1 MNRYQFEDLI
11 SDYVENKLPISKR
24 KELEDFMEANP
35 KAKDQLESIRSLMKS
50 MKKLPEVRTSD
61 QFTAKL
67 MKRVEFEKNRPS
79 AKKYV
84 TTTVVGSKT
93 YFGFTPVYATVM
105 TALVVA
111 FVVVGMQL
119 VPKINNNSTVLPTSI
134 TAETSTIPKSTSPK
148 PYQNDDIM
156 LAEEHDS
163 TDIDDP
169 AIVKSGQFD
178 DKIKLV
184 GNK

>member
-1 MNRYQFEDLI
+1 MWE
-11 SDYVENKLPISKR
+11 P
-24 KELEDFMEANP
+24 
-35 KAKDQLESIRSLMKS
+35 QLVVRHILVLRRSI
-50 MKKLPEVRTSD
+50 P
-61 QFTAKL
+61 
-67 MKRVEFEKNRPS
+67 
-79 AKKYV
+79 
-84 TTTVVGSKT
+84 
-93 YFGFTPVYATVM
+93 TVM

-148 PYQNDDIM
+148 SYQNDDIM
-156 LAEEHDS
+156 LAEDHDS
-163 TDIDDP
+163 TDVDGP
-169 AIVKSGQFD
+169 ARVKSGQFD

>member
-11 SDYVENKLPISKR
+11 SDYIENKLPIAKR
-24 KELEDFMEANP
+24 KKLEAFMEANP
-35 KAKDQLESIRSLMKS
+35 EAKDQLESIRLLMKS
-50 MKKLPEVRTSD
+50 MKKLPEVKTSD
-61 QFTAKL
+61 EFTEKL

-79 AKKYV
+79 AKKYAAS
-84 TTTVVGSKT
+84 TVGKS

-119 VPKINNNSTVLPTSI
+119 VPKTNNSTVLPRSI
-134 TAETSTIPKSTSPK
+134 TAETSTIPELTNPK

-156 LAEEHDS
+156 LAEDHDS
-163 TDIDDP
+163 TDVDGP
-169 AIVKSGQFD
+169 ARVKSGQFD

>member
-11 SDYVENKLPISKR
+11 SDYIENKLPIAKR
-24 KELEDFMEANP
+24 KELEAFMEANP
-35 KAKDQLESIRSLMKS
+35 EAKDQLESIRSLMKS
-50 MKKLPEVRTSD
+50 MKKLPEVKTSD
-61 QFTAKL
+61 EFTAKL

-84 TTTVVGSKT
+84 TSTVGKT
-93 YFGFTPVYATVM
+93 YFGFTPAYATVM

-119 VPKINNNSTVLPTSI
+119 VPKTNNNSTVLPTSI

-156 LAEEHDS
+156 LAEDHDS
-163 TDIDDP
+163 TEVDGP

>member
-11 SDYVENKLPISKR
+11 SDYIENKLPIAKR
-24 KELEDFMEANP
+24 KELEAFMEANP
-35 KAKDQLESIRSLMKS
+35 EAKDQLESIRSLMKS
-50 MKKLPEVRTSD
+50 MKKLPEVKTSD
-61 QFTAKL
+61 EFTEKL

-79 AKKYV
+79 AKKYAAS
-84 TTTVVGSKT
+84 TVGKT

-119 VPKINNNSTVLPTSI
+119 VPKTNNSTVLPRSI
-134 TAETSTIPKSTSPK
+134 TAETSTIPELTNPK
-148 PYQNDDIM
+148 PYQNEDIM
-156 LAEEHDS
+156 LAEDHDS
-163 TDIDDP
+163 TDVDGP
-169 AIVKSGQFD
+169 VIVKSGQID

>member
-11 SDYVENKLPISKR
+11 SDYIENKLPIAKR
-24 KELEDFMEANP
+24 KKLEAFMEANP
-35 KAKDQLESIRSLMKS
+35 EAKDQLESIRLLMKS
-50 MKKLPEVRTSD
+50 MKKLPEVKTSD
-61 QFTAKL
+61 EFTEKL

-84 TTTVVGSKT
+84 ASTVGKT

-119 VPKINNNSTVLPTSI
+119 VPKTNNSTVLPRSI
-134 TAETSTIPKSTSPK
+134 TAETSTIPELTNPK
-148 PYQNDDIM
+148 PYHNEDIM
-156 LAEEHDS
+156 LAEDHDS
-163 TDIDDP
+163 TDVDGP
-169 AIVKSGQFD
+169 VIVKSGQID

>member
-11 SDYVENKLPISKR
+11 SDYIENKLPIAKR
-24 KELEDFMEANP
+24 KKLEAFMEANP
-35 KAKDQLESIRSLMKS
+35 EAKDQLESIRLLMKS
-50 MKKLPEVRTSD
+50 MKKLPEVKTSD
-61 QFTAKL
+61 EFTAKL

-84 TTTVVGSKT
+84 TSTVRKT

-105 TALVVA
+105 PALVVS

-119 VPKINNNSTVLPTSI
+119 VPKTSNNSTVLPTSI
-134 TAETSTIPKSTSPK
+134 TAETSAIPKLSKPK
-148 PYQNDDIM
+148 PYQSDDIM
-156 LAEEHDS
+156 LAEDNDS
-163 TDIDDP
+163 TDVDSP
-169 AIVKSGQFD
+169 ATVKSGQFD

>member
-1 MNRYQFEDLI
+1 MERYKFEDLI
-11 SDYVENKLPISKR
+11 SDYIENKLPIAKR
-24 KELEDFMEANP
+24 KELEAFMEANQE
-35 KAKDQLESIRSLMKS
+35 AKDQLESIRSLMKS

-79 AKKYV
+79 AKQYV
-84 TTTVVGSKT
+84 TNTVGKT

-105 TALVVA
+105 TALVIA

-119 VPKINNNSTVLPTSI
+119 VPKTNNNSTVLPTSI

-156 LAEEHDS
+156 LARDHDS
-163 TDIDDP
+163 TDVDGP
-169 AIVKSGQFD
+169 TRVKSGQFD

>member
-11 SDYVENKLPISKR
+11 SDYIENKLPIAKR
-24 KELEDFMEANP
+24 KELEAFMEANP
-35 KAKDQLESIRSLMKS
+35 EAKDQLESIRSLMKS
-50 MKKLPEVRTSD
+50 MKKLPEVKTSD
-61 QFTAKL
+61 EFTAKL

-84 TTTVVGSKT
+84 TNTVGKT

-119 VPKINNNSTVLPTSI
+119 VPKTNNNSTVLPTSI
-134 TAETSTIPKSTSPK
+134 TAETSTIPNSSIPK

-156 LAEEHDS
+156 LAEDNDS
-163 TDIDDP
+163 TDVDSP
-169 AIVKSGQFD
+169 ARVKSGQFD

>member
-11 SDYVENKLPISKR
+11 SDYIENKLPIAKR
-24 KELEDFMEANP
+24 KKLEEFMEANP
-35 KAKDQLESIRSLMKS
+35 EAKDQLESIRSLMKS
-50 MKKLPEVRTSD
+50 MKKLPEVKTSD
-61 QFTAKL
+61 EFTAKL

-84 TTTVVGSKT
+84 TNTVGKT

-156 LAEEHDS
+156 LAEDHDS
-163 TDIDDP
+163 TDVDGP
-169 AIVKSGQFD
+169 ARVKSGQFD

>member
-11 SDYVENKLPISKR
+11 SDYIENKLPIAKR
-24 KELEDFMEANP
+24 KELEAFMEANP
-35 KAKDQLESIRSLMKS
+35 EAKDQLESIRSLMKS
-50 MKKLPEVRTSD
+50 MKKLPEVKTSD
-61 QFTAKL
+61 EFTAKL

-84 TTTVVGSKT
+84 TNTVGKT

-111 FVVVGMQL
+111 FVVVGVQL
-119 VPKINNNSTVLPTSI
+119 VPKTNNNSTVLPTSI
-134 TAETSTIPKSTSPK
+134 TAETSTIPKSSSPK
-148 PYQNDDIM
+148 PYQKDDIM
-156 LAEEHDS
+156 LAEDHDS
-163 TDIDDP
+163 TEVDGP
-169 AIVKSGQFD
+169 ARVKSGQFD

>member
-11 SDYVENKLPISKR
+11 SDYIENKLSIAKR
-24 KELEDFMEANP
+24 KKLEAFMEANP
-35 KAKDQLESIRSLMKS
+35 EAKDQLESIRSLMKS
-50 MKKLPEVRTSD
+50 MKKLPEVKTSD
-61 QFTAKL
+61 EFTEKL
-67 MKRVEFEKNRPS
+67 MKQIEFEKNRPS

-84 TTTVVGSKT
+84 TSTVGSKT

-119 VPKINNNSTVLPTSI
+119 VPKTNNSTVLPRSI
-134 TAETSTIPKSTSPK
+134 TAETSTIPESTNPK
-148 PYQNDDIM
+148 PYQNEDIM
-156 LAEEHDS
+156 LAEDHDS
-163 TDIDDP
+163 IDVDGP
-169 AIVKSGQFD
+169 VIVKSGQID

>member
-11 SDYVENKLPISKR
+11 SDYIENKLPIAKR
-24 KELEDFMEANP
+24 KEFEAFMEANP
-35 KAKDQLESIRSLMKS
+35 EVKDQLESIRSLMKS
-50 MKKLPEVRTSD
+50 MKKLPEVKTSD
-61 QFTAKL
+61 GFTAKL

-84 TTTVVGSKT
+84 KSAVGKT
-93 YFGFTPVYATVM
+93 YFGFTPLYATVM
-105 TALVVA
+105 TALVIA

-119 VPKINNNSTVLPTSI
+119 VPKTNNNSTVLPTSI
-134 TAETSTIPKSTSPK
+134 TAETSIIPNSSSPK

-156 LAEEHDS
+156 LAEDNDS
-163 TDIDDP
+163 TDVDGP
-169 AIVKSGQFD
+169 ARVKSGQFD

>member
-11 SDYVENKLPISKR
+11 SDYIENKLPIAKR
-24 KELEDFMEANP
+24 KELEAFMEANP
-35 KAKDQLESIRSLMKS
+35 EAKDQLESIRSLMKS
-50 MKKLPEVRTSD
+50 MKKLPEVKTSD
-61 QFTAKL
+61 EFTAKL

-84 TTTVVGSKT
+84 TGRVRKKT

-119 VPKINNNSTVLPTSI
+119 VPKTNNNSTVLPTSI
-134 TAETSTIPKSTSPK
+134 TAETSAIPKLSKPK
-148 PYQNDDIM
+148 PYQSDDII
-156 LAEEHDS
+156 LAEDNDS
-163 TDIDDP
+163 TDVDSP
-169 AIVKSGQFD
+169 TTVKSGQFD

>member
-1 MNRYQFEDLI
+1 
-11 SDYVENKLPISKR
+11 
-24 KELEDFMEANP
+24 
-35 KAKDQLESIRSLMKS
+35 
-50 MKKLPEVRTSD
+50 MKKLPEVKTSD
-61 QFTAKL
+61 EFTEKL
-67 MKRVEFEKNRPS
+67 MKQVEFEKNRPS

-84 TTTVVGSKT
+84 TSTVGKT

-119 VPKINNNSTVLPTSI
+119 VPKTNNNSTVLPTSI
-134 TAETSTIPKSTSPK
+134 TAETSTIPESTNPK

-156 LAEEHDS
+156 LAEDHDS
-163 TDIDDP
+163 TDVDGP
-169 AIVKSGQFD
+169 AREKSGQFD

>member
-11 SDYVENKLPISKR
+11 SDYIENKLPIDKR
-24 KELEDFMEANP
+24 KKLEAFMEDNQE
-35 KAKDQLESIRSLMKS
+35 AKDQLESIRSLMKS
-50 MKKLPEVRTSD
+50 MKKLPEVKTSD
-61 QFTAKL
+61 EFTEKL

-84 TTTVVGSKT
+84 TSKVGKT
-93 YFGFTPVYATVM
+93 YFGFTPVYATIM

-119 VPKINNNSTVLPTSI
+119 VPKTNNYSTGLPTSI
-134 TAETSTIPKSTSPK
+134 TAEKSTIPESTKPK

-156 LAEEHDS
+156 LAEDHDS
-163 TDIDDP
+163 TDVDTP
-169 AIVKSGQFD
+169 GRVKSGQFD

>member
-11 SDYVENKLPISKR
+11 SDYIENKLPIAKR
-24 KELEDFMEANP
+24 KKLEEFMEANP
-35 KAKDQLESIRSLMKS
+35 EAKDQLESIRSLMKS
-50 MKKLPEVRTSD
+50 MKKLPEVKTSD
-61 QFTAKL
+61 EFTAKL

-84 TTTVVGSKT
+84 TNTVGKT

-148 PYQNDDIM
+148 PYQDEDIM
-156 LAEEHDS
+156 LAEDHDS
-163 TDIDDP
+163 TDVDGP
-169 AIVKSGQFD
+169 ARVKSGQFD

>member
-11 SDYVENKLPISKR
+11 SDYIENKLPIAKR
-24 KELEDFMEANP
+24 KKLEAFMEANP
-35 KAKDQLESIRSLMKS
+35 EAKDQLESIRLLMKS
-50 MKKLPEVRTSD
+50 MKKLPEVKTSD
-61 QFTAKL
+61 EFTAKL

-84 TTTVVGSKT
+84 TGRVRKT

-119 VPKINNNSTVLPTSI
+119 VPKTNNNSTVLPTSI

-148 PYQNDDIM
+148 SYQNDDIM
-156 LAEEHDS
+156 LAEDHDS
-163 TDIDDP
+163 TDVDGP
-169 AIVKSGQFD
+169 ARVKSGQFD

>member
-11 SDYVENKLPISKR
+11 SDYIENKLPIAKR
-24 KELEDFMEANP
+24 KELEAFMEANP
-35 KAKDQLESIRSLMKS
+35 EAKDQLESIRSLMKS
-50 MKKLPEVRTSD
+50 MKKLPEVKTSD
-61 QFTAKL
+61 EFTAKL

-79 AKKYV
+79 AKQYV
-84 TTTVVGSKT
+84 ASTVGKT

-105 TALVVA
+105 TALVIA

-119 VPKINNNSTVLPTSI
+119 VPKTNNNSTVLPTSI
-134 TAETSTIPKSTSPK
+134 TAETSTIPNSSSPK

-156 LAEEHDS
+156 LAEDNDS
-163 TDIDDP
+163 TDVDGP
-169 AIVKSGQFD
+169 ARVKSGQFD

>member
-11 SDYVENKLPISKR
+11 SDYIENKLPIAKR
-24 KELEDFMEANP
+24 KELEDFMEVNP
-35 KAKDQLESIRSLMKS
+35 EAKDQLESIRSLMKS

-84 TTTVVGSKT
+84 ATTVGSKT

-119 VPKINNNSTVLPTSI
+119 VPKTNNTTVLPTSI

-156 LAEEHDS
+156 LAGDYDS
-163 TDIDDP
+163 TDVDGP
-169 AIVKSGQFD
+169 ARVKSGQFD

>member
-11 SDYVENKLPISKR
+11 SDYIENKLPIAKR
-24 KELEDFMEANP
+24 KELEAFMEANP
-35 KAKDQLESIRSLMKS
+35 EAKDQLESIRSLMKS
-50 MKKLPEVRTSD
+50 MKKLPEVKTSD
-61 QFTAKL
+61 EFTEKL

-84 TTTVVGSKT
+84 ASTVGKT

-119 VPKINNNSTVLPTSI
+119 VPKTNNNSTVLPTSI
-134 TAETSTIPKSTSPK
+134 TAETSTIPNSSIPK

-156 LAEEHDS
+156 LAEDHDS
-163 TDIDDP
+163 TDVDGP
-169 AIVKSGQFD
+169 VRVKSGQID

>member
-11 SDYVENKLPISKR
+11 SDYIENKLPIAKR
-24 KELEDFMEANP
+24 KELEAFMEANP
-35 KAKDQLESIRSLMKS
+35 EAKDQLESIRSLMKS
-50 MKKLPEVRTSD
+50 MKKLPEVKTSD
-61 QFTAKL
+61 EFTEKL

-84 TTTVVGSKT
+84 TSTVGKT

-119 VPKINNNSTVLPTSI
+119 VPKTNNNSTVLPTSI

-156 LAEEHDS
+156 LAEDHDS
-163 TDIDDP
+163 TDVDGP

>member
-11 SDYVENKLPISKR
+11 SDYIENKLPIAKR
-24 KELEDFMEANP
+24 KKLEEFMEANP
-35 KAKDQLESIRSLMKS
+35 EAKDQLESIRSLMKS
-50 MKKLPEVRTSD
+50 MKKLPEVKTSD
-61 QFTAKL
+61 EFTAKL

-84 TTTVVGSKT
+84 TNTVGKT

-111 FVVVGMQL
+111 FVVIGMQL
-119 VPKINNNSTVLPTSI
+119 VPKTNNNSTVLPTSI
-134 TAETSTIPKSTSPK
+134 TAETSTIPKSSSPK

-156 LAEEHDS
+156 LAEDDDS
-163 TDIDDP
+163 TDVDGP
-169 AIVKSGQFD
+169 ARVKSGQFD

>member
-11 SDYVENKLPISKR
+11 SDYIENKLPIAKR
-24 KELEDFMEANP
+24 KKLEAFMEANP
-35 KAKDQLESIRSLMKS
+35 EAKDQLESIRLLMKS
-50 MKKLPEVRTSD
+50 MKKLPEVKTSD
-61 QFTAKL
+61 EFTEKL

-79 AKKYV
+79 AKKYA
-84 TTTVVGSKT
+84 TSTVGKT

-119 VPKINNNSTVLPTSI
+119 VPKTNNSTVLPRSI
-134 TAETSTIPKSTSPK
+134 TAETSTIPELTNPK
-148 PYQNDDIM
+148 PYQNEDIM
-156 LAEEHDS
+156 LAEDHDS
-163 TDIDDP
+163 TDVDGP
-169 AIVKSGQFD
+169 VIVKSGQID

>member
-11 SDYVENKLPISKR
+11 SDYIENKLPIAKR
-24 KELEDFMEANP
+24 KKLEAFMEANP
-35 KAKDQLESIRSLMKS
+35 EAKDQLESIRSLMKS
-50 MKKLPEVRTSD
+50 MKKLPEVKTSD
-61 QFTAKL
+61 EFTEKL

-84 TTTVVGSKT
+84 TSTVGKT

-119 VPKINNNSTVLPTSI
+119 VPKTNNNSTVLPTSI
-134 TAETSTIPKSTSPK
+134 TAETSTIPESTNPK
-148 PYQNDDIM
+148 PYRNDDIM
-156 LAEEHDS
+156 LAEDHDS
-163 TDIDDP
+163 TEVDGP

>member
-11 SDYVENKLPISKR
+11 SDYIENKLPIAKR
-24 KELEDFMEANP
+24 KKLEAFMEANP
-35 KAKDQLESIRSLMKS
+35 EAKDQLESIRLLMKS
-50 MKKLPEVRTSD
+50 MKKLPEVKTSD
-61 QFTAKL
+61 EFTEKL

-79 AKKYV
+79 AKKYAAS
-84 TTTVVGSKT
+84 TVGKT

-111 FVVVGMQL
+111 FVVVGVQL
-119 VPKINNNSTVLPTSI
+119 VPKTNNSTVLPRSI
-134 TAETSTIPKSTSPK
+134 TAETSTIPELTNPK

-156 LAEEHDS
+156 LAEDHDS
-163 TDIDDP
+163 TEVDGP
-169 AIVKSGQFD
+169 ARVKSGQFD

>member
-11 SDYVENKLPISKR
+11 SDYIENKLPIAKR
-24 KELEDFMEANP
+24 KKLEAFMEENP
-35 KAKDQLESIRSLMKS
+35 EAKDQLESIRSLMKS
-50 MKKLPEVRTSD
+50 MKKLPEVKTSD
-61 QFTAKL
+61 EFTAKL

-79 AKKYV
+79 AKQYV
-84 TTTVVGSKT
+84 ASTVGKT

-119 VPKINNNSTVLPTSI
+119 VPKTNNNSTVLPTSI
-134 TAETSTIPKSTSPK
+134 TAETSTIPNSSIPK

-156 LAEEHDS
+156 LAEDNDS
-163 TDIDDP
+163 TDVDSP
-169 AIVKSGQFD
+169 ARVKSGQFD

>member
-11 SDYVENKLPISKR
+11 SDYIENKLPIAKR
-24 KELEDFMEANP
+24 KKLEAFMEANP
-35 KAKDQLESIRSLMKS
+35 EAKDQLESIRSLMKS
-50 MKKLPEVRTSD
+50 MKKLPEVKTSD
-61 QFTAKL
+61 EFTEKL

-84 TTTVVGSKT
+84 TSTVGKT

-119 VPKINNNSTVLPTSI
+119 VSKTNNNSTVLPTSI
-134 TAETSTIPKSTSPK
+134 TAETSTIPESTNPK
-148 PYQNDDIM
+148 PHQNDDIM
-156 LAEEHDS
+156 LAEDHDS
-163 TDIDDP
+163 TEVDGP

>member
-11 SDYVENKLPISKR
+11 SDYIENKLPIAKR
-24 KELEDFMEANP
+24 KELEAFMEANP
-35 KAKDQLESIRSLMKS
+35 EAKDQLESIRSLMKS
-50 MKKLPEVRTSD
+50 MKKLPEVKTSD
-61 QFTAKL
+61 EFTEKL

-119 VPKINNNSTVLPTSI
+119 VPKTNNFIVLPRSI
-134 TAETSTIPKSTSPK
+134 TAKTSEIPESTNPK
-148 PYQNDDIM
+148 LYQNDDIM
-156 LAEEHDS
+156 LAEDHDS
-163 TDIDDP
+163 TDVDGP
-169 AIVKSGQFD
+169 TRVKSGQFD

>member
-11 SDYVENKLPISKR
+11 SDYIENKLPIAKR
-24 KELEDFMEANP
+24 KKLEAFMEATP
-35 KAKDQLESIRSLMKS
+35 EAKDQLESIRSLMKS
-50 MKKLPEVRTSD
+50 MKKLPEVKTSD
-61 QFTAKL
+61 EFTEKL

-84 TTTVVGSKT
+84 TSTVGKT

-105 TALVVA
+105 PALVVA

-119 VPKINNNSTVLPTSI
+119 VPKTNNNSKVLQTSI
-134 TAETSTIPKSTSPK
+134 TAETSTIPESTNPK

-156 LAEEHDS
+156 LAEDHDS
-163 TDIDDP
+163 TDVDGP
-169 AIVKSGQFD
+169 AREKSGQFD

>member
-11 SDYVENKLPISKR
+11 SDYIENKLPIAKR
-24 KELEDFMEANP
+24 KKLEAFMKANP
-35 KAKDQLESIRSLMKS
+35 EAKDQLESIRSLMKS
-50 MKKLPEVRTSD
+50 MKKLPEVKTSD
-61 QFTAKL
+61 EFTEKL

-84 TTTVVGSKT
+84 TSAVGKT

-119 VPKINNNSTVLPTSI
+119 VPKTNNNSTVLPTSI
-134 TAETSTIPKSTSPK
+134 TAETSTIPESTNPK
-148 PYQNDDIM
+148 PYRNDDIM
-156 LAEEHDS
+156 LAEDHDS
-163 TDIDDP
+163 TDVDGP

>member
-1 MNRYQFEDLI
+1 
-11 SDYVENKLPISKR
+11 
-24 KELEDFMEANP
+24 MEANP
-35 KAKDQLESIRSLMKS
+35 EAKDQLESIRSLMKS
-50 MKKLPEVRTSD
+50 MKKLPEVKTSD
-61 QFTAKL
+61 EFTEKL
-67 MKRVEFEKNRPS
+67 MKQVEFEKNRPS

-84 TTTVVGSKT
+84 TSTVGKT

-119 VPKINNNSTVLPTSI
+119 VPKTNNNSTVLPTSI
-134 TAETSTIPKSTSPK
+134 TAETSTIPESTNPK

-156 LAEEHDS
+156 LAEDHDS
-163 TDIDDP
+163 TDVDGP
-169 AIVKSGQFD
+169 AREKSGQFD

>member
-50 MKKLPEVRTSD
+50 MKKLPEVKTSD
-61 QFTAKL
+61 EFTAKL

-84 TTTVVGSKT
+84 TGRVRKT

-119 VPKINNNSTVLPTSI
+119 VPKTNNNSTVLPTSI
-134 TAETSTIPKSTSPK
+134 TAETSAIPKLSKPK
-148 PYQNDDIM
+148 PYQSDDII
-156 LAEEHDS
+156 LAEDNDS
-163 TDIDDP
+163 TDVDSP
-169 AIVKSGQFD
+169 TTVKSGQFD

>member
-11 SDYVENKLPISKR
+11 SDYIENKLPIAKR
-24 KELEDFMEANP
+24 KELEAFMEANP
-35 KAKDQLESIRSLMKS
+35 EAKDQLESICSLMKS

-79 AKKYV
+79 ANKYV
-84 TTTVVGSKT
+84 ATTVGSKT
-93 YFGFTPVYATVM
+93 YFGFTPIYATVM

-111 FVVVGMQL
+111 FIVVGIQL
-119 VPKINNNSTVLPTSI
+119 VPKTNNNSTVLPTSI
-134 TAETSTIPKSTSPK
+134 TAGTSTIPKSTNPK
-148 PYQNDDIM
+148 PYQNDDII
-156 LAEEHDS
+156 LAEDHDS

>member
-11 SDYVENKLPISKR
+11 SDYIENKLPIAKR
-24 KELEDFMEANP
+24 KELEAFMEANP
-35 KAKDQLESIRSLMKS
+35 EAKDQLESIRSLMKS
-50 MKKLPEVRTSD
+50 MKKLPEVKTSD
-61 QFTAKL
+61 EFTAKL

-84 TTTVVGSKT
+84 TGRVRKT

-119 VPKINNNSTVLPTSI
+119 VPKTNNNSTVLPTSI

-156 LAEEHDS
+156 LAEDHDS
-163 TDIDDP
+163 TDVDGP
-169 AIVKSGQFD
+169 ARVKSGQFD